1 MPATNPPSSIPTS
14 TPGPGAP
21 QAVALIP
28 ARYASTRFPGK
39 PLAADTGKPLIQHVV
54 ERLAA
59 CATLERVVVATD
71 DERIHNAVLAFG
83 GESVMTG
90 EHDNG
95 TSRLAQAAD
104 MLGLADDALVV
115 NVQGDEPEIP
125 PTTVDALVRG
135 LSADPGAD
143 MATLAAVFAAH
154 ENVNDP
160 NVVKMVITRH
170 NRAMYFSRSLIPF
183 DRDQAGGLTVHK
195 HPGLYAY
202 RKSFLDRYAT
212 LAPTPLEH
220 AEKLEQLRV
229 LEHGF
234 QIAVIHA
241 DAPHPGIDTPQQY
254 AAFVARQRSGQV
266 AE

>member
-1 MPATNPPSSIPTS
+1 MPTAT
-14 TPGPGAP
+14 
-21 QAVALIP
+21 ALIP

-39 PLAADTGKPLIQHVV
+39 PLANDTGKPLIQHVV

-59 CATLERVVVATD
+59 CETLDRVVVATD

-95 TSRLAQAAD
+95 TSRLAEAAAT
-104 MLGLADDALVV
+104 LGLEDDTLVV

-135 LSADPGAD
+135 LAADPGAD
-143 MATLAAVFAAH
+143 MATLAAVFGPH

-160 NVVKMVITRH
+160 NVVKMVITQQ
-170 NRAMYFSRSLIPF
+170 NRAMYFSRSPIPF
-183 DRDQAGGLTVHK
+183 DRDQSGVPTVYK

-202 RKSFLDRYAT
+202 RKTFLDHYAG
-212 LAPTPLEH
+212 LAPTPNEQ

-234 QIAVIHA
+234 AIAVIHA

-254 AAFVARQRSGQV
+254 AAFVARQRSGEV
-266 AE
+266 AK